1 MESRSYTQTTPYS
14 RGMSTKLT
22 RAESAR
28 INGAKSRGP
37 KTPEGLQRCGNA
49 AYKHGLYATRVHL
62 LPGES
67 NAEFAELQA
76 QMLAYWQPKGFYDEL
91 LVEQLTGNIW
101 EMIRLQAG
109 KNDKVLET
117 VASITKNAP
126 RCQDQAKINLL
137 AEQEVSVAGGTIERM
152 NARLSHLARERQR
165 LEREI
170 LTLKKSS
177 VISDRSQMSLI
188 INNRQ
193 HPDVPASHDAHPT
206 EGTISEGPY
215 VTEAGPHLVPPKF
228 PDPEPDPEPAEPE
241 NIVEWAKSALD
252 FHPDPV
258 QTQILTETNKR
269 IMVLAPRQTGKS
281 TAAAVRALHEAV
293 HYDESTILLA
303 SASGRQSGQILQ
315 KTRQLARKLGLE
327 FGPPPPKCDGFTL
340 ANGASVIALPDSEE
354 TIRGFSA
361 PRLIIVDEAAFAS
374 EDVFKAL
381 EPMLTVSG
389 GTIMLLST
397 PNGQTGYFYDQW
409 HASNSPWARIFG
421 TIEDCPRVDKQA
433 IEDMKR
439 TMAKADFQQEF
450 ECKFKA
456 ASGQFISIET
466 IRKCLRNDFELFCP
480 DFDAEED

>member
-1 MESRSYTQTTPYS
+1 MPPL
-14 RGMSTKLT
+14 TKSKLN

-28 INGAKSRGP
+28 INGAKSKGP

-49 AYKHGLYATRVHL
+49 AYKHGLYATRVYM

-67 NAEFAELQA
+67 NAEYGELQA
-76 QMLAYWQPKGFYDEL
+76 EFLAYWQPKGFYDKL

-101 EMIRLQAG
+101 EMIRLQAS
-109 KNDKVLET
+109 KNDKVLES

-126 RCQDQAKINLL
+126 HCQDQAKINLL

-170 LTLKKSS
+170 LTLKKSA

-193 HPDVPASHDAHPT
+193 HPDVPATHDAHPT
-206 EGTISEGPY
+206 EGTLSEGPY
-215 VTEAGPHLVPPKF
+215 VTEAGPHLVPDRF
-228 PDPEPDPEPAEPE
+228 PEKTEPAAAPEPE
-241 NIVEWAKSALD
+241 NIVEWAQSALD

-258 QTQILTETNKR
+258 QTQVLTETNKR

-281 TAAAVRALHEAV
+281 TAAAVRALYEAV
-293 HYDESTILLA
+293 HHDDSTILLA

-315 KTRQLARKLGLE
+315 KTRQLARQLDLE

-340 ANGASVIALPDSEE
+340 ANGATVVALPDSEE

-374 EDVFKAL
+374 PEVFKAL

-389 GTIMLLST
+389 GTIILLST

-450 ECKFKA
+450 ECKFVA
-456 ASGQFISIET
+456 ASGQFISLET
-466 IRKCLRNDFELFCP
+466 VRKCLRNDFELFCP
-480 DFDAEED
+480 DFDTEE